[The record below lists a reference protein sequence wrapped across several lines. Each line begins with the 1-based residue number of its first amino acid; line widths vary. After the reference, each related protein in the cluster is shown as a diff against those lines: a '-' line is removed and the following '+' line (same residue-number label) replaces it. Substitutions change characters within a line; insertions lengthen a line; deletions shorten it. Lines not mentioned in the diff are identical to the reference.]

1 MKHIFL
7 ILLATIGLISC
18 GNKTQN
24 AQNEANANTQNPI
37 MPIVFVGENTEV
49 ILTDYLP
56 ALTAED
62 QVVFTTE
69 PSYQVSNVTA
79 ESITLNGDYTLS
91 VLSVDVPNK
100 GLHYD
105 IPIVPQSQ
113 YEVGLATKSF
123 SDSTLTI
130 SVLNEYEHLQFRV
143 LWQDTRA
150 KEYVEYEQYGSEA
163 TITIEPAWRESKGR
177 SFIRVYAY
185 ADGKHLNDLLI
196 PMQDGKVVN
205 DVAQLTRFDDH
216 AQILYSLMIDRF
228 HNGNKNNDWKMNSPE
243 VLDIVDYQGGDIK
256 GIEKKIKEGFFEEL
270 GITTIWISP
279 ITQNPWDAWGM
290 YPFPNGNKYD
300 STKTYTKFSGY
311 HGYWPIF
318 ATEVEKRFTTEQELH
333 DMLATAH
340 EHGMNVILD
349 YVANHMH
356 INSPTLQA
364 HPDWHT
370 DSILPDGRRNFELWD
385 EARLTTWF
393 DVHIPTLDLERPE
406 VCSPMTD
413 SALVWLDKFAFD
425 GFRHDA
431 CKHIPLNYWRELGAK
446 MKQRYP
452 DRHIWMIG
460 ETYGDPALIGSYVK
474 TGMLNAQFDFNIY
487 HTAIDVLGKPEQ
499 SLTRMN
505 NTILESLGAYGAH
518 HTMGNISGN
527 HDKCRFISLA
537 GGAVRWDENDKAAG
551 WTREI
556 GVTADGDKAKEAHA
570 YRMAMLLEVINFTIP
585 GVPCVYQGDEYGEA
599 GANDPDNR
607 HMMKFDG
614 LNAEQAAF
622 RTKVQELAQL
632 RRNNMAL
639 LYGEYV
645 PVKVTDTLLHFQRVY
660 MGDVVD
666 VVIDLNGES
675 SITVNGDK
683 VWIL

>member
-1 MKHIFL
+1 
-7 ILLATIGLISC
+7 
-18 GNKTQN
+18 
-24 AQNEANANTQNPI
+24 
-37 MPIVFVGENTEV
+37 
-49 ILTDYLP
+49 
-56 ALTAED
+56 
-62 QVVFTTE
+62 
-69 PSYQVSNVTA
+69 
-79 ESITLNGDYTLS
+79 
-91 VLSVDVPNK
+91 
-100 GLHYD
+100 
-105 IPIVPQSQ
+105 
-113 YEVGLATKSF
+113 
-123 SDSTLTI
+123 
-130 SVLNEYEHLQFRV
+130 
-143 LWQDTRA
+143 
-150 KEYVEYEQYGSEA
+150 
-163 TITIEPAWRESKGR
+163 
-177 SFIRVYAY
+177 
-185 ADGKHLNDLLI
+185 
-196 PMQDGKVVN
+196 
-205 DVAQLTRFDDH
+205 
-216 AQILYSLMIDRF
+216 
-228 HNGNKNNDWKMNSPE
+228 
-243 VLDIVDYQGGDIK
+243 
-256 GIEKKIKEGFFEEL
+256 
-270 GITTIWISP
+270 
-279 ITQNPWDAWGM
+279 M
-290 YPFPNGNKYD
+290 YPFTNGNKYD

-340 EHGMNVILD
+340 AHGMNVILD

-413 SALVWLDKFAFD
+413 SALVWLEKFAFD

-431 CKHIPLNYWRELGAK
+431 CKHIPLNYWRELGKK

-499 SLTRMN
+499 SLKRMN
-505 NTILESLGAYGAH
+505 NTILESLSAYGAH

-537 GGAVRWDENDKAAG
+537 GQAVSWNENDKAAG

-556 GVTADGDKAKEAHA
+556 GVTADGNKELEAHA

-614 LNAEQAAF
+614 LNKEQQEF

-632 RRNNMAL
+632 RRNTMAL
-639 LYGEYV
+639 IYGEYI
-645 PVKVTDTLLHFQRVY
+645 PMQVTDTKLQFQRVY
-660 MGDVVD
+660 MGEVVD

-675 SITVNGDK
+675 SITINGDK
-683 VWIL
+683 VWTI

>member
-18 GNKTQN
+18 GNKAQN

-49 ILTDYLP
+49 IITDYLP

-79 ESITLNGDYTLS
+79 ESITLNGDHTLS

-130 SVLNEYEHLQFRV
+130 SVLNKYEHLQFRV

-256 GIEKKIKEGFFEEL
+256 GIQKKIEEGFFEEL

-290 YPFPNGNKYD
+290 YPFANGNKYD

-340 EHGMNVILD
+340 KHGMNVILD

-413 SALVWLDKFAFD
+413 SALVWLEKFAFD

-431 CKHIPLNYWRELGAK
+431 CKHIPLNYWRELGKK

-499 SLTRMN
+499 SLTKMN
-505 NTILESLGAYGAH
+505 NTILESLAAYGAH

-537 GGAVRWDENDKAAG
+537 GGAVSWNESDKAAG
-551 WTREI
+551 WERHI
-556 GVTADGDKAKEAHA
+556 GVTADGDAAREEAAYKA
-570 YRMAMLLEVINFTIP
+570 AMLLEVINLTIP
-585 GVPCVYQGDEYGEA
+585 GVPCIYQGDEYAEA

-607 HMMKFDG
+607 HMMKFNG
-614 LNAEQAAF
+614 LSERQQQF
-622 RTKVQELAQL
+622 RDEVQKLVHM
-632 RRNNMAL
+632 RRNSL
-639 LYGEYV
+639 PLIYGEYI
-645 PVKVTDTLLHFQRVY
+645 PVTVTDKLLVFDRTY
-660 MGDVVD
+660 MGQTVRVT
-666 VVIDLNGES
+666 IDL
-675 SITVNGDK
+675 DK
-683 VWIL
+683 LEYTIQ